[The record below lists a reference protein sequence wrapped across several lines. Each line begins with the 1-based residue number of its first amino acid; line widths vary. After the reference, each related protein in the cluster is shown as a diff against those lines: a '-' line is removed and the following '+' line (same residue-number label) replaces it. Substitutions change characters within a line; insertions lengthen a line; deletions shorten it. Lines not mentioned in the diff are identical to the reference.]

1 MASDPDLC
9 LCNVMGNKG
18 IFSLGFDLW
27 RTSDPHLN
35 TTRIAQ
41 NQTNLLQAP
50 GSPLWKIQVSSKV
63 SRESLILCFPVI
75 ISVDYPNFLAT
86 KFKPSLHQVVLW

>member
-1 MASDPDLC
+1 M
-9 LCNVMGNKG
+9 
-18 IFSLGFDLW
+18 LW
-27 RTSDPHLN
+27 EIREYPLSALTYEEQVIHTWTQRGLLK
-35 TTRIAQ
+35 IK
-41 NQTNLLQAP
+41 LQAP
-50 GSPLWKIQVSSKV
+50 GFPLWKIQVSSKV